1 MKAKE
6 EILEKIKGLL
16 ILGDASRNNSDEEAK
31 AAMLKA
37 QQLMAK
43 YDISAEEVEGEQE
56 EQYSHEM
63 CEHKWDYAYRIPLAN
78 VLGKNFRCTVYMYGK
93 KVMFMGHPSDA
104 KICKATFEFAYQYI
118 QKKGNSI
125 YNKRYSMGYST
136 KGVFNSYAHGFIVGL
151 QDAFN
156 VQCQALAIVT
166 PQDVIDEFTNI
177 SKDWATKKRKNIAE
191 DATDAQVWCEG
202 RRDGKK
208 FMDKDKLPE

>member
-1 MKAKE
+1 MKTKE

-16 ILGDASRNNSDEEAK
+16 ALGDSNKNNSDEEAK

-43 YDISAEEVEGEQE
+43 YDIDIQEVEDKEE

-78 VLGKNFRCTVYMYGK
+78 VLGKNFRCMVYTKGK
-93 KVMFMGHPSDA
+93 SIVFMGHPSDA
-104 KICKATFEFAYQYI
+104 KICKATFEFAYQFI
-118 QKKGNSI
+118 QKRGNAL

-151 QDAFN
+151 KEAFD
-156 VQCQALAIVT
+156 VQCQALAIIT

-177 SKDWATKKRKNIAE
+177 SKEWATKKRKNIAN
-191 DATDAQVWCEG
+191 DATDIEIWREG